1 MKIFE
6 KLVAELYRFAKESS
20 KVKEQSE
27 WAEWLN
33 AHEED
38 AIKMLFSGY
47 ARTSRRTKILVYAV
61 AAGLTREETDCLLLK
76 YKRERLY
83 VRNIADILIMR
94 TLDKGY
100 SIDHLIEL
108 VERVGPLT
116 ENIPDYSA
124 MKGKELTIKS
134 MKNYLDS
141 CNALLKKADDKS
153 ALTSELQNLY
163 DLTIWSD
170 DDEFIDMIKENTE
183 YFSKIRE
190 RTRQEYVRYLYEYAK
205 KVAFSGDEEA
215 IIEMFQNSSGKKVAS
230 TGKSELTQK
239 DRTEAQA
246 KYVEVQLPPEEWPIK
261 ILDLGNDINEFYMG
275 GLFNVI
281 ENKYSRKDHRDLEP
295 MATKAEKQKW
305 LEQNS
310 SREDADQQKQ
320 KERYDDVIRNFL
332 RGKCD
337 ISRTLFAS
345 NALFFD
351 FKTNGTINVLG
362 LNDTLSRCGWN
373 EIDYTGKNHFDRMI
387 VDILGSLRM
396 QKSSHRTQICRRL
409 RRLQ

>member
-1 MKIFE
+1 
-6 KLVAELYRFAKESS
+6 
-20 KVKEQSE
+20 
-27 WAEWLN
+27 
-33 AHEED
+33 
-38 AIKMLFSGY
+38 
-47 ARTSRRTKILVYAV
+47 
-61 AAGLTREETDCLLLK
+61 
-76 YKRERLY
+76 
-83 VRNIADILIMR
+83 
-94 TLDKGY
+94 
-100 SIDHLIEL
+100 
-108 VERVGPLT
+108 
-116 ENIPDYSA
+116 
-124 MKGKELTIKS
+124 